1 MPHACPKSSSR
12 TRRSYTHT
20 VSPVVFAIMLATGC
34 TDPTKKYTLDPRDL
48 VSNGLSEQTARAAA
62 PFGDDM
68 VRYLMGQA
76 REQGDTFVLTVD
88 FIPGGF
94 APKMDTLGDVEALL
108 VIMRDFP
115 ALKIV
120 VEGHTDNAGDPDKNR
135 KLSQWRADWVRQ
147 FLLERGIDSGRV
159 EAAGLGDSDPIAD
172 NATQRGR
179 EKNRRLVVRVID
191 FDGKPL
197 NVRLGSPK
205 KAGRDGGSGAPAN

>member
-1 MPHACPKSSSR
+1 MPAPLKPDSRQRLRLMPLYFLIPAFLLSGCP
-12 TRRSYTHT
+12 
-20 VSPVVFAIMLATGC
+20 
-34 TDPTKKYTLDPRDL
+34 DPTKKYTLDPRDL
-48 VSNGLSEQTARAAA
+48 VSNGLGEQSARTAA

-76 REQGDTFVLTVD
+76 RDEGDTFVLGVD
-88 FIPGGF
+88 FEPGGF

-115 ALKIV
+115 KLKIV
-120 VEGHTDNAGDPDKNR
+120 VEGHTDNAGDPKKNR

-147 FLLERGIDSGRV
+147 FLLERGVDEKRV

-172 NATQRGR
+172 NDTQRGR

-191 FDGKPL
+191 FDGKPIR
-197 NVRLGSPK
+197 VEMGKPGS
-205 KAGRDGGSGAPAN
+205 